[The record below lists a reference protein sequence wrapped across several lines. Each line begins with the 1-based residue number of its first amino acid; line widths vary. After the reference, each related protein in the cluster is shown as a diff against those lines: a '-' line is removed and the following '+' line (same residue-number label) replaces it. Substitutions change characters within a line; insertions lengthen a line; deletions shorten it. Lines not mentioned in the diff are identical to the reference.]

1 MRRITHEEVM
11 REIWEGSTELFVSF
25 LADGKNQAKY
35 SFERFR
41 KDMMRH
47 DLLVDNRTIKSK
59 WDSLIAKGVIRET
72 GKRYTDSA
80 LNIWSLMP
88 YMGTDSAKQ
97 LLIET
102 GREPIGYGVNQWG
115 VRHTHIEEV
124 A

>member
-35 SFERFR
+35 SYERFR

-102 GREPIGYGVNQWG
+102 GREPVGYGVNQWG

>member
-1 MRRITHEEVM
+1 MRRITHDEVM
-11 REIWEGSTELFVSF
+11 REIWEGSTELFVSL

-41 KDMMRH
+41 RDMMRH
-47 DLLVDNRTIKSK
+47 DLVVDNRTIKSK
-59 WDSLIAKGVIRET
+59 WDNLIAKGVIRET

-88 YMGTDSAKQ
+88 YMNTESARQ
-97 LLIET
+97 LLRET
-102 GREPIGYGVNQWG
+102 GEEPVGYGVFRRG
-115 VRHTHIEEV
+115 ERHTNLEEV

>member
-88 YMGTDSAKQ
+88 YIGTDSAKQ

-102 GREPIGYGVNQWG
+102 GREPVGYGVNQWG

>member
-1 MRRITHEEVM
+1 MRRITHDEVL

-35 SFERFR
+35 SFDRFR
-41 KDMMRH
+41 RDMMRH

-80 LNIWSLMP
+80 LNIWALAP
-88 YMGTDSAKQ
+88 YMGTDTARQ

-102 GREPIGYGVNQWG
+102 GREPVGYGVNPWG
-115 VRHTHIEEV
+115 ERHTHIEEV

>member
-11 REIWEGSTELFVSF
+11 REVWEGSTELFVSL
-25 LADGKNQAKY
+25 LAEGKNQARY

-47 DLLVDNRTIKSK
+47 DLLVDNRTIKTK

-80 LNIWSLMP
+80 LDIWSLMP
-88 YMGTDSAKQ
+88 YMGTESAKK
-97 LLIET
+97 LLIDT
-102 GREPIGYGVNQWG
+102 GREPVGYGVNPWG
-115 VRHTHIEEV
+115 ERHTHIEEV

>member
-102 GREPIGYGVNQWG
+102 GREPVGYGVNQWG

>member
-11 REIWEGSTELFVSF
+11 REIWEGSTELFVPF

-102 GREPIGYGVNQWG
+102 GREPVGYGVNQWG